1 MKCEKCGAENP
12 EGVRF
17 CTNCSAPVS
26 DAFQVEQTA
35 IPDERNPESLEIG
48 GEPAVARKGLIVPGI
63 LAAIVAA
70 FLLYQ
75 LVANA
80 VNLCRNVA
88 DPTLMIS
95 GVSNTF
101 FTAIKLA
108 AALLLCLFCLIQYR
122 KEKKGFFAASCL
134 LTSLGGALSI
144 YFAFVQPLL
153 YSHVRRAASVSDS
166 SVLIPVYIAA
176 LLLQIAV
183 IVLFLIEAIIAFR
196 GRIHKGVGIVCA
208 VTMILSAVMDAL
220 EMMIALAGIRAIP
233 GVMIAVNLLS
243 YLPIYVL
250 AVAYLLTAVRSE
262 S

>member
-1 MKCEKCGAENP
+1 MVPLIVKKIHLDPALIANP
-12 EGVRF
+12 AI
-17 CTNCSAPVS
+17 SSVS
-26 DAFQVEQTA
+26 DAV
-35 IPDERNPESLEIG
+35 
-48 GEPAVARKGLIVPGI
+48 
-63 LAAIVAA
+63 
-70 FLLYQ
+70 
-75 LVANA
+75 
-80 VNLCRNVA
+80 
-88 DPTLMIS
+88 
-95 GVSNTF
+95 
-101 FTAIKLA
+101 
-108 AALLLCLFCLIQYR
+108 
-122 KEKKGFFAASCL
+122 
-134 LTSLGGALSI
+134 ALSI

-208 VTMILSAVMDAL
+208 VTMILSAVMDVL
-220 EMMIALAGIRAIP
+220 QLMITLAGIRAIP

>member
-17 CTNCSAPVS
+17 CTNCGALVS

-63 LAAIVAA
+63 LAAIAAA

-88 DPTLMIS
+88 EPTLMIS
-95 GVSNTF
+95 GVSTF

-122 KEKKGFFAASCL
+122 KGKKGFFAASCL
-134 LTSLGGALSI
+134 LTALGGALSI
-144 YFAFVQPLL
+144 CFVFVQPLL

-196 GRIHKGVGIVCA
+196 GRILKGVGIVCA

-220 EMMIALAGIRAIP
+220 EMMIALAGMRAIP

-243 YLPIYVL
+243 YLPICVL